1 MDAKDLRELDNVSSP
16 IAGSSQWGVYA
27 AFRPSAE
34 HPFGRDDDLNRR
46 PAVLHGPAEA
56 IHRARHRFDCCGELI
71 DQILF

>member
-1 MDAKDLRELDNVSSP
+1 MDAKDLRELDNVFFPDSGVIS
-16 IAGSSQWGVYA
+16 GGVYA

-56 IHRARHRFDCCGELI
+56 IHRARHRFDCCWGT
-71 DQILF
+71 D